1 MSEVAF
7 AAKGAVPSH
16 LPLVTDPRLPV
27 RRLLHRPIPRRGGGG
42 GGRGGRRIVAPATA
56 AAADARREA
65 DRDALPGLGLLV
77 VEERARVAVGASLVG
92 VELLAVPP
100 LVGPPGAAAAA
111 AAAARVAAGGGSRR
125 RHDGDLVLLPRL
137 RGLLVRRDD
146 LLPVGRRLAEL
157 LHAVGEVAVGDVGA
171 GPRPELAAQLRLEEH
186 LPDRPRLARVPA
198 AFAAAAAAGFL
209 ARRWLLAPGPRGAAA
224 AAVGVPLAV
233 VVVLG
238 GPYPGVPALRRRVRP
253 GVGARRVRDD
263 VDGVGVIHHPL
274 PARITGFI
282 FPRLRIESKEN

>member
-56 AAADARREA
+56 DARREA

-100 LVGPPGAAAAA
+100 LVGPPGAAAD
-111 AAAARVAAGGGSRR
+111 SSS
-125 RHDGDLVLLPRL
+125 DGERCS
-137 RGLLVRRDD
+137 
-146 LLPVGRRLAEL
+146 E
-157 LHAVGEVAVGDVGA
+157 
-171 GPRPELAAQLRLEEH
+171 
-186 LPDRPRLARVPA
+186 
-198 AFAAAAAAGFL
+198 
-209 ARRWLLAPGPRGAAA
+209 
-224 AAVGVPLAV
+224 
-233 VVVLG
+233 
-238 GPYPGVPALRRRVRP
+238 
-253 GVGARRVRDD
+253 
-263 VDGVGVIHHPL
+263 
-274 PARITGFI
+274 
-282 FPRLRIESKEN
+282 